1 MKLRGKKIFALLLV
15 CVLLVTMPFSV
26 TVKAYG
32 EGISHAKQFRN
43 CKVYHGID
51 VSTWNHDIDWNAVR
65 ASGIDFAF
73 IKIGGRGWGSA
84 GTLYHDSKAIQNIRG
99 AKAAGMKVG
108 VYMFS
113 QAITELEAAEEAQYA
128 ISYLRA
134 YGFSIDLPLV
144 MDYEYASDSPTGG
157 RIATANLSKDQVT
170 NICMAFCNAARS
182 NGYTPMVY
190 ANKNMLVNHMNA
202 DIIANNYPV
211 WLAHYTNASNYK
223 GAYSF
228 WQYTSS
234 GSVPGINGRVDMNV
248 YYSPDGNYNF
258 GVPNIPVPTGD
269 TAPAEAKIAYSSH
282 VQSFGWEKEESYDG
296 QQSGTS
302 GLAKRLEAIKIR
314 NNTEIPGSVEYKVHC
329 QSYGWLDWVA
339 DGDIAGVT
347 GQSKRLEAIRIRL
360 TGELAQKYDVY
371 YRVHAQTFGWLDWA
385 KNGETSGSLN
395 YAKRLEAIQI
405 MLVEKGTTVPSA
417 GSSPYRTPGS
427 IAYSTHVQSF
437 GWQNA
442 AYDGGI
448 SGTTGRAKRLEAIRI
463 SNLTGLDGSVM
474 YRVHVQ
480 SYGWQSWVQNGQIAG
495 TTGHGKRLEAIQIKL
510 TGEMEQTYDIYYRVH
525 AQSFGWLGWAKNGEP
540 SGTAGYAKRLEAI
553 QIVLVP
559 RGGAAPG
566 STNRAYIGR
575 AMPPQ

>member
-1 MKLRGKKIFALLLV
+1 M
-15 CVLLVTMPFSV
+15 
-26 TVKAYG
+26 
-32 EGISHAKQFRN
+32 
-43 CKVYHGID
+43 
-51 VSTWNHDIDWNAVR
+51 
-65 ASGIDFAF
+65 
-73 IKIGGRGWGSA
+73 
-84 GTLYHDSKAIQNIRG
+84 
-99 AKAAGMKVG
+99 
-108 VYMFS
+108 
-113 QAITELEAAEEAQYA
+113 
-128 ISYLRA
+128 
-134 YGFSIDLPLV
+134 
-144 MDYEYASDSPTGG
+144 
-157 RIATANLSKDQVT
+157 
-170 NICMAFCNAARS
+170 
-182 NGYTPMVY
+182 
-190 ANKNMLVNHMNA
+190 
-202 DIIANNYPV
+202 
-211 WLAHYTNASNYK
+211 
-223 GAYSF
+223 
-228 WQYTSS
+228 
-234 GSVPGINGRVDMNV
+234 
-248 YYSPDGNYNF
+248 
-258 GVPNIPVPTGD
+258 
-269 TAPAEAKIAYSSH
+269 
-282 VQSFGWEKEESYDG
+282 
-296 QQSGTS
+296 
-302 GLAKRLEAIKIR
+302 
-314 NNTEIPGSVEYKVHC
+314 EYKVHC

-417 GSSPYRTPGS
+417 GSSSYRTPGS

-495 TTGHGKRLEAIQIKL
+495 TTGHAKRLEAIQIKL

-559 RGGAAPG
+559 KGGAAPG
-566 STNRAYIGR
+566 STNRAYIGT